1 MIAME
6 KFAILRAATFQIIDF
21 HCKFQTKSC
30 TDNQSKVIWIMLDQ
44 FQFQMQLNNLKCKT
58 KTIYLWQVW
67 KLLSFCIQEYKLV
80 WCQINKCRN

>member
-1 MIAME
+1 MIAIE

-58 KTIYLWQVW
+58 KKQFICGKFAIY
-67 KLLSFCIQEYKLV
+67 FRTHPRIQISLV
-80 WCQINKCRN
+80 SN